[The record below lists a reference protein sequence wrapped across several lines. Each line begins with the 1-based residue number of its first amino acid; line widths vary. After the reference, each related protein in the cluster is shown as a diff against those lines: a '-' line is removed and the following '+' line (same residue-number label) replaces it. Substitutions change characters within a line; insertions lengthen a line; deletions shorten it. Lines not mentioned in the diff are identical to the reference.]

1 MRDGSTRR
9 QSSVPGGVSSPVMN
23 PDSTRPGPDD
33 DATGTGVEFD
43 PDAVDTMALE
53 ALTAT
58 AWPDDEAEGV
68 EIPHDEFDPMVG
80 TRIGPYRLRE
90 RIGGGGMGS
99 VYLADRV
106 DGFAQRVAVK
116 LIRSGMDSEAIVRRF
131 RTEIH
136 VQAALGRYPNI
147 VGLIDAGTAEDG
159 RPYFVM
165 EHVDGE
171 RIDAYCDG
179 RKLVVAERVRL
190 FAGVC
195 DAVQFAHQH
204 AVIHRDLKPGNI
216 LVTADGVP
224 KLIDF
229 GIAKLLDPGPGGA
242 GLGAHLD
249 GEALTRS
256 GELVMTPEYA
266 SPEQVMGEPV
276 TTASDVYALG
286 VVLYQLLTGR
296 RPYRLRTPGLAEVF
310 QAICEQSPG
319 RPSTEVVRRPPRKR
333 RRPKRRPE
341 SETTSTSDLTST
353 SDSTSDDPAATVTVT
368 PAAPV
373 PAPSA
378 APDPKVLA
386 AARGM
391 HPSGLRRALAGDL
404 DTIVLTAMRKEPER
418 RYASAGQLA
427 DDLRRHLEGL
437 PVRARGDSAWYR
449 VNRFVRRHAA
459 AVAAAVLL
467 VLALVGGVVGTTW
480 GLVEARRERDR
491 AEDWSREAQQ
501 AVDRFLTRVSDERLL
516 DQPGMHP
523 LRKELLED
531 ARQFYERFLAE
542 RAGDPAVRAELAGAQ
557 RRLARITAQIGSPAE
572 AAEQYRQ
579 AIAMWDEL
587 IAARPDDPSYR
598 EELADALNGE
608 AILLTRLKGRRSD
621 ALEVCRRARTLIEP
635 LATPVDAPARLRH
648 LLGLILLNTAQVE
661 YELGQPVEA
670 VGTYRRVLEIEGQL
684 ADKDPNLVAPRLVM
698 ARVHAAMGLIFSQ
711 QPRGIKPAMASYE
724 KAIEILDAVTREHP
738 RLADEAYTMALDLND
753 LALLQA
759 MAGKLDSALASDQ
772 RGVAILER
780 LDRQYPGVLN
790 YQGGMAAGY
799 NMISD
804 LHRRRQEPAES
815 LAFAEKARPLLE
827 RLVAE
832 HPEDTISRIDLSKTY
847 NNIGRI
853 QQQTGWPAEALH
865 SFQRAVDLLES
876 LPNLQPHNRYNLA
889 CNLSLCIPLFGA
901 KPGTQGVTDE
911 AELSPSD
918 RTRRRLYGDRAITV
932 LRRAVK
938 EGFHNTDALQSDPDL
953 QAIRDRED
961 FQAIIKGLR

>member
-1 MRDGSTRR
+1 
-9 QSSVPGGVSSPVMN
+9 MN

-33 DATGTGVEFD
+33 DATGERFD
-43 PDAVDTMALE
+43 ADAVDTMAME

-58 AWPDDEAEGV
+58 ASPEDEAEDP
-68 EIPHDEFDPMVG
+68 EFPRDESDPMVG
-80 TRIGPYRLRE
+80 TRLGAYRLRE

-106 DGFAQRVAVK
+106 DGFAQRIAVK

-136 VQAALGRYPNI
+136 VQAALGRHPNI
-147 VGLIDAGTAEDG
+147 VGLIDAGTTEDG

-179 RKLVVAERVRL
+179 RRLGIEERVRL

-216 LVTADGVP
+216 LVTADGMP

-296 RPYRLRTPGLAEVF
+296 RPYWLRTPGLAEVF
-310 QAICEQSPG
+310 QAICEQSSG
-319 RPSTEVVRRPPRKR
+319 RPSTEVIRRPPRKR
-333 RRPKRRPE
+333 RRPRRRPE
-341 SETTSTSDLTST
+341 SETTSTSTSDST
-353 SDSTSDDPAATVTVT
+353 SPSDSTSDDSTATA
-368 PAAPV
+368 AAPI

-378 APDPKVLA
+378 APDPKRLA
-386 AARGM
+386 AARGT

-418 RYASAGQLA
+418 RYASAGELA

-449 VNRFVRRHAA
+449 ASRFVRRHVA
-459 AVAAAVLL
+459 AVVAAVLMAL
-467 VLALVGGVVGTTW
+467 CLAGCAAQTILS
-480 GLVEARRERDR
+480 LLEARRERDR
-491 AEDWSREAQQ
+491 AEDWSREAQR
-501 AVDRFLTRVSDERLL
+501 AVDRFLTRVSEERLL

-557 RRLARITAQIGSPAE
+557 QRLARITAQIGSPTE

-587 IAARPDDPSYR
+587 IAASPDDPSYR

-608 AILLTRLKGRRSD
+608 GVLLTRLKGRRSD
-621 ALEVCRRARTLIEP
+621 ALEACRRARALIEP
-635 LATPVDAPARLRH
+635 LGTPADAPARLRH

-670 VGTYRRVLEIEGQL
+670 VGTYRRVLEIEGRL
-684 ADKDPNLVAPRLVM
+684 ADKDPSLVAPRLVM
-698 ARVHAAMGLIFSQ
+698 ARSHAAMGLIFSQ

-738 RLADEAYTMALDLND
+738 GLAEEAYSMALDLND

-759 MAGKLDSALASDQ
+759 MAGKLDSALASD
-772 RGVAILER
+772 RRSIAILER

-790 YQGGMAAGY
+790 YQGGLAAGY

-804 LHRRRQEPAES
+804 LHRRRQEPTDS

-853 QQQTGWPAEALH
+853 QQQTGWPVEALH

-901 KPGTQGVTDE
+901 KPGTQGETDE

-918 RTRRRLYGDRAITV
+918 RTRRRLYGDRAVTV

-953 QAIRDRED
+953 QVIRDRED
-961 FQAIIKGLR
+961 FQAIIKGLENHH